1 MPIKFDLFENPER
14 EGVEVPEFHAKV
26 ITKGLETTRTLRESI
41 QKKCTV
47 TASDVEAVLT
57 ALGDEMFEAFSNG
70 YSVYLHGIGYFS
82 LSLKCSPDINLNNI
96 SSSDIKVK
104 GIRFQPDKEL
114 SRRLSNVEFVHMK
127 NSGRHSSKMNLSE
140 ITEKIEKYFTDNQI
154 LRRPDFENLRRPDFE
169 KLTGFNKSKS
179 IRTLKL
185 LVEEGMLKNIGTMR
199 MPIYVL
205 R

>member
-57 ALGDEMFEAFSNG
+57 AFGDEMFEAFSNG
-70 YSVYLHGIGYFS
+70 YSVYLHGIGYFN

-154 LRRPDFENLRRPDFE
+154 MRRPDFE

-205 R
+205 Q

>member
-1 MPIKFDLFENPER
+1 
-14 EGVEVPEFHAKV
+14 
-26 ITKGLETTRTLRESI
+26 
-41 QKKCTV
+41 
-47 TASDVEAVLT
+47 
-57 ALGDEMFEAFSNG
+57 
-70 YSVYLHGIGYFS
+70 
-82 LSLKCSPDINLNNI
+82 
-96 SSSDIKVK
+96 
-104 GIRFQPDKEL
+104 
-114 SRRLSNVEFVHMK
+114 MK

-154 LRRPDFENLRRPDFE
+154 LRRPDFE